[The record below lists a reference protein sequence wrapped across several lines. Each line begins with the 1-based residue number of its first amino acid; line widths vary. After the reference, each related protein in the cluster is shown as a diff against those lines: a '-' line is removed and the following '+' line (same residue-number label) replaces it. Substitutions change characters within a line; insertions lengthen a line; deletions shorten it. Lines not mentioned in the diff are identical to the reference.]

1 MPRLDDFYRLSASRA
16 ELARLNNFN
25 AIRLS
30 CAERMANGKA
40 LRSNVPGSSHAE
52 FRTARGRADPVSI
65 LETQNATRIKELV
78 PVRMARMLTSPFA
91 FLRGSAAIM
100 AGDLANS
107 PRTDLEVMACG
118 DMHLMNF
125 GLFASAERNLIFAI
139 NDFDEVLPGPWEW
152 DLKRLAASAAVA
164 ALFLGGDRIDAEQAA
179 RAVVEAY
186 VRRIRSY
193 AEMGFLEVWYDL
205 IDEKAILAASPRHLR
220 KLAQAAFA
228 KARARGHIRALDR
241 LTEEVNGEHRIV
253 EDVPL
258 IVRAKHLPDGTPMTE
273 ALKTMLRSYLAS
285 LPEDRRRLLSRYGI
299 VDVARKVVGVGSVGT
314 SCWVVLLQEQGAGSP
329 LFLQIK
335 ARESVLAH
343 YLDSKGSIKQQ
354 GRRVVIGQRMIQG
367 APDIFLGWGPVN
379 PVNGRRHYYVR
390 QLADMKG
397 GLNLNEG
404 DREALGG
411 LSKYC
416 GLCGWALA
424 LAHAKSGDA
433 AMISGYCGI
442 GDVLAEIF
450 LDLILSRPGVTMTHL
465 RRRPSVTG
473 SRWPERLERIGG
485 GLRCA
490 PLPDRQTIC
499 KNILASPASDQ

>member
-30 CAERMANGKA
+30 SAERMADGRA
-40 LRSNVPGSSHAE
+40 LRRAVPRSSHAE
-52 FRTARGRADPVSI
+52 FRPARGRPDPVSV
-65 LETQNATRIKELV
+65 LEAQNASRIKELV

-107 PRTDLEVMACG
+107 PRTNLEVMACG

-139 NDFDEVLPGPWEW
+139 NDFDEVFPGPWEW

-164 ALFLGGDRIDAEQAA
+164 ALFLGGDRVDAEEAA
-179 RAVVEAY
+179 HAVVEAY
-186 VRRIRSY
+186 IRRIRGY

-205 IDEKAILAASPRHLR
+205 IDEKAILTAAPRRLS
-220 KLAQAAFA
+220 KLARATFA

-241 LTEEVNGEHRIV
+241 LTEEVNGENRIV

-258 IVRAKHLPDGTPMTE
+258 IVRAKHLPNGPPMRE
-273 ALKTMLRSYLAS
+273 ALETMLRSYLAS
-285 LPEDRRRLLSRYGI
+285 LPEDRRRLLSRYRI

-314 SCWVVLLQEQGAGSP
+314 SCWVVLLEEQGADSP

-335 ARESVLAH
+335 EARESVLSRH
-343 YLDSKGSIKQQ
+343 LDSKRSIRQH

-367 APDIFLGWGPVN
+367 SPDIFLGWGPAN
-379 PVNGRRHYYVR
+379 PVRRSRHYYVR

-411 LSKYC
+411 LSRYC

-433 AMISGYCGI
+433 AMISGYCGT
-442 GDVLAEIF
+442 GDA
-450 LDLILSRPGVTMTHL
+450 
-465 RRRPSVTG
+465 
-473 SRWPERLERIGG
+473 
-485 GLRCA
+485 
-490 PLPDRQTIC
+490 LPDAIGKFSLAYLEQTERDHGAL
-499 KNILASPASDQ
+499 KAAARRGRVPVAGLA

>member
-1 MPRLDDFYRLSASRA
+1 MPRLGDFFGPSASRA
-16 ELARLNNFN
+16 ELAKLRDFT

-30 CAERMANGKA
+30 RAERMVNGKA
-40 LRSNVPGSSHAE
+40 LRRNVPRSSHAE
-52 FRTARGRADPVSI
+52 FQTVRGRPDPVVV
-65 LETQNATRIKELV
+65 LQMQNATRIKELV

-118 DMHLMNF
+118 DMHLLNF
-125 GLFASAERNLIFAI
+125 GLFGSAERNLIFAI
-139 NDFDEVLPGPWEW
+139 NDFDEVFPGPWEW

-164 ALFLGGDRIDAEQAA
+164 TLFLGGDRTYAEQAA
-179 RAVVEAY
+179 RAVVEGY
-186 VRRIRSY
+186 IRRIRRY

-205 IDEKAILAASPRHLR
+205 IDENAILAAAPRSLR
-220 KLAQAAFA
+220 KRAEATFT

-241 LTEEVNGEHRIV
+241 LTEEVNGENRIV

-258 IVRAKHLPDGTPMTE
+258 IVRAKHLPNGTPMTDAPE
-273 ALKTMLRSYLAS
+273 SMLRSYLAS
-285 LPEDRRRLLSRYGI
+285 LPEDRRRLLSRYRI

-314 SCWVVLLQEQGAGSP
+314 SCWVVLLEEQGAENP

-335 ARESVLAH
+335 EARESVLAPH
-343 YLDSKGSIKQQ
+343 LDSKGSIKQH

-367 APDIFLGWGPVN
+367 SPDIFLGWGPVN
-379 PVNGRRHYYVR
+379 PLSGSRHYYVR

-397 GLNLNEG
+397 GWNLKEG
-404 DREALGG
+404 DREALAS

-416 GLCGWALA
+416 SLCGWALA

-433 AMISGYCGI
+433 AMISGYCGT
-442 GDVLAEIF
+442 GDA
-450 LDLILSRPGVTMTHL
+450 
-465 RRRPSVTG
+465 
-473 SRWPERLERIGG
+473 
-485 GLRCA
+485 
-490 PLPDRQTIC
+490 LPDAIGKFSMAYLEQTERDHRA
-499 KNILASPASDQ
+499 LQMAARRGQFRVATQA

>member
-1 MPRLDDFYRLSASRA
+1 MPRLDDFYRQSASRA
-16 ELARLNNFN
+16 ELARLSNFN
-25 AIRLS
+25 AVHLS

-40 LRSNVPGSSHAE
+40 FRRNVPRSSHAE
-52 FRTARGRADPVSI
+52 FLTARGRPDPVSV

-152 DLKRLAASAAVA
+152 DIKRLAASAAVA
-164 ALFLGGDRIDAEQAA
+164 ALFLGGDRTDAEQAA

-193 AEMGFLEVWYDL
+193 AEMGFLEVWYEL
-205 IDEKAILAASPRHLR
+205 IDEKTILGAAPQRLR
-220 KLAQAAFA
+220 KLAQATFA

-241 LTEEVNGEHRIV
+241 LTEEVNGENRIV

-258 IVRAKHLPDGTPMTE
+258 IVRTKHLPDGTPMTE
-273 ALKTMLRSYLAS
+273 ALETMLRSYLAS
-285 LPEDRRRLLSRYGI
+285 LPDDRRRLLSRYRI

-314 SCWVVLLQEQGAGSP
+314 SCWVVLLEEHGADSP

-335 ARESVLAH
+335 EARESVLERYSTAEERSS
-343 YLDSKGSIKQQ
+343 SKG
-354 GRRVVIGQRMIQG
+354 G
-367 APDIFLGWGPVN
+367 AW
-379 PVNGRRHYYVR
+379 
-390 QLADMKG
+390 
-397 GLNLNEG
+397 
-404 DREALGG
+404 
-411 LSKYC
+411 
-416 GLCGWALA
+416 
-424 LAHAKSGDA
+424 
-433 AMISGYCGI
+433 
-442 GDVLAEIF
+442 
-450 LDLILSRPGVTMTHL
+450 
-465 RRRPSVTG
+465 
-473 SRWPERLERIGG
+473 
-485 GLRCA
+485 
-490 PLPDRQTIC
+490 
-499 KNILASPASDQ
+499 

>member
-1 MPRLDDFYRLSASRA
+1 MPRLDDFFRLSASPA
-16 ELARLNNFN
+16 ELARLGNFN
-25 AIRLS
+25 AIHLS

-40 LRSNVPGSSHAE
+40 LRRNVPRSSHAE
-52 FRTARGRADPVSI
+52 FRTARGRPDPVSV

-107 PRTDLEVMACG
+107 PCTDLEVMACG

-152 DLKRLAASAAVA
+152 DVKRLATSAAVA
-164 ALFLGGDRIDAEQAA
+164 ALFLSGDRIDAEQAA

-186 VRRIRSY
+186 VRRMRRYS
-193 AEMGFLEVWYDL
+193 EMDFLEVWYDL
-205 IDEKAILAASPRHLR
+205 IDERTILAAAPPRLR
-220 KLAQAAFA
+220 KLAQATFD

-241 LTEEVNGEHRIV
+241 LTEEVKGEHRIV

-258 IVRAKHLPDGTPMTE
+258 IVRAKHLPNGTPITE
-273 ALKTMLRSYLAS
+273 ALEAMLRCYLAS
-285 LPEDRRRLLSRYGI
+285 LPEDRRRLLSRYRI
-299 VDVARKVVGVGSVGT
+299 VDVARKVVGIGSVGT
-314 SCWVVLLQEQGAGSP
+314 SCWVVLLEEQGADSP

-335 ARESVLAH
+335 EARESVLAG
-343 YLDSKGSIKQQ
+343 YLDGRRTIKQQ

-367 APDIFLGWGPVN
+367 SPDIFLGWGPVK
-379 PVNGRRHYYVR
+379 PANGSRHYYVR

-397 GLNLNEG
+397 GLNFNEG

-411 LSKYC
+411 LSRYC
-416 GLCGWALA
+416 ALCGWALA

-433 AMISGYCGI
+433 SMISGYCGT
-442 GDVLAEIF
+442 GD
-450 LDLILSRPGVTMTHL
+450 S
-465 RRRPSVTG
+465 
-473 SRWPERLERIGG
+473 
-485 GLRCA
+485 
-490 PLPDRQTIC
+490 LPDAIGKFSLAYLEQTERDHGALEAAARRGRIPVA
-499 KNILASPASDQ
+499 KRA

>member
-1 MPRLDDFYRLSASRA
+1 MPRLDDFFRLSASRA
-16 ELARLNNFN
+16 ELARLSNFN

-40 LRSNVPGSSHAE
+40 LRRNVPRSSHAE
-52 FRTARGRADPVSI
+52 FRTARGRPDPVSV

-164 ALFLGGDRIDAEQAA
+164 ALFLGGDRTDAEQAA

-205 IDEKAILAASPRHLR
+205 IDEKTILAAAPQRLR
-220 KLAQAAFA
+220 KLAQATFA

-241 LTEEVNGEHRIV
+241 LTEEVNGENRIV

-258 IVRAKHLPDGTPMTE
+258 IVRAKHLPDGTT
-273 ALKTMLRSYLAS
+273 
-285 LPEDRRRLLSRYGI
+285 D
-299 VDVARKVVGVGSVGT
+299 D
-314 SCWVVLLQEQGAGSP
+314 GSP
-329 LFLQIK
+329 
-335 ARESVLAH
+335 
-343 YLDSKGSIKQQ
+343 
-354 GRRVVIGQRMIQG
+354 
-367 APDIFLGWGPVN
+367 
-379 PVNGRRHYYVR
+379 
-390 QLADMKG
+390 
-397 GLNLNEG
+397 G
-404 DREALGG
+404 DHVA
-411 LSKYC
+411 
-416 GLCGWALA
+416 
-424 LAHAKSGDA
+424 
-433 AMISGYCGI
+433 
-442 GDVLAEIF
+442 
-450 LDLILSRPGVTMTHL
+450 ILSRIPARG
-465 RRRPSVTG
+465 PQ
-473 SRWPERLERIGG
+473 
-485 GLRCA
+485 A
-490 PLPDRQTIC
+490 PAVALPDRRCRTQGC
-499 KNILASPASDQ
+499 WGRQRRHQLLGCVA

>member
-1 MPRLDDFYRLSASRA
+1 MPRLDDFFRLSASRGA
-16 ELARLNNFN
+16 LAKHGNFN

-40 LRSNVPGSSHAE
+40 LRRNVPRSSHAE
-52 FRTARGRADPVSI
+52 FRTVRGRPDPVSV
-65 LETQNATRIKELV
+65 LERQNATRIKELV
-78 PVRMARMLTSPFA
+78 PVRMARMLTSLFA

-107 PRTDLEVMACG
+107 PRTGLEVMACG

-179 RAVVEAY
+179 RAVLEAY
-186 VRRIRSY
+186 VRRIRGY

-205 IDEKAILAASPRHLR
+205 IDEKAILAAAPRRLR
-220 KLAQAAFA
+220 KLAQATFA
-228 KARARGHIRALDR
+228 KARTRGYIRALDR

-258 IVRAKHLPDGTPMTE
+258 IVRAKHLPDGTPITE
-273 ALKTMLRSYLAS
+273 ALETMLRSYLAS
-285 LPEDRRRLLSRYGI
+285 LPEDRRRLLSRYRI
-299 VDVARKVVGVGSVGT
+299 VDVARKVVGVGSVDT
-314 SCWVVLLQEQGAGSP
+314 SCWVVLLEEQGTDSP

-335 ARESVLAH
+335 EARESVLARH
-343 YLDSKGSIKQQ
+343 LDSKRSIKQQ

-367 APDIFLGWGPVN
+367 SRDIFLGWGPVN
-379 PVNGRRHYYVR
+379 PVNGSRHYYVR

-433 AMISGYCGI
+433 AMISGCCGTGDALPDAI
-442 GDVLAEIF
+442 GEFSL
-450 LDLILSRPGVTMTHL
+450 TY
-465 RRRPSVTG
+465 
-473 SRWPERLERIGG
+473 LERTERDHRALEAAARRGRISV
-485 GLRCA
+485 A
-490 PLPDRQTIC
+490 VQ
-499 KNILASPASDQ
+499 A

>member
-1 MPRLDDFYRLSASRA
+1 MPRLSDFFQLSASRA
-16 ELARLNNFN
+16 ELVRLNNIN
-25 AIRLS
+25 AMRLS
-30 CAERMANGKA
+30 RVERMENGKA
-40 LRSNVPGSSHAE
+40 LRRSVPRSSHEE
-52 FRTARGRADPVSI
+52 FRRVRGRPDPVLV
-65 LETQNATRIKELV
+65 LEAQNATRIKELV

-107 PRTDLEVMACG
+107 PRTNLEVMACG

-164 ALFLGGDRIDAEQAA
+164 ALFLSGDRVDAEQAA
-179 RAVVEAY
+179 RAVVKAY
-186 VRRIRSY
+186 VRKLRRY

-205 IDEKAILAASPRHLR
+205 IDERTILAAAPPRLR
-220 KLAQAAFA
+220 KLAQATFS

-258 IVRAKHLPDGTPMTE
+258 IVRAKNLPDGTPMKE
-273 ALKTMLRSYLAS
+273 ALETMLRSYLAS
-285 LPEDRRRLLSRYGI
+285 LPEDRRRLLSRYRI
-299 VDVARKVVGVGSVGT
+299 IDVARKVVGVGSVGT
-314 SCWVVLLQEQGAGSP
+314 SCWVVLLEEQGADSP

-335 ARESVLAH
+335 EARESVLAR
-343 YLDSKGSIKQQ
+343 YLDSKRSITQQ

-367 APDIFLGWGPVN
+367 SPDIFLGWGPVN
-379 PVNGRRHYYVR
+379 SVNGNGRHYYVR

-411 LSKYC
+411 LSRYC
-416 GLCGWALA
+416 ALCGWALA

-433 AMISGYCGI
+433 ATISGYCGT
-442 GDVLAEIF
+442 GDA
-450 LDLILSRPGVTMTHL
+450 
-465 RRRPSVTG
+465 
-473 SRWPERLERIGG
+473 
-485 GLRCA
+485 
-490 PLPDRQTIC
+490 LPDAIGKYSLSYLDQTERDHGALEAAARRGRIPVARQ
-499 KNILASPASDQ
+499 A

>member
-1 MPRLDDFYRLSASRA
+1 MPQLEDFFQLSASQA
-16 ELARLNNFN
+16 EIARLNNFN
-25 AIRLS
+25 ALRLS
-30 CAERMANGKA
+30 RAERVANGKA
-40 LRSNVPGSSHAE
+40 IRRNIPRSSHAE
-52 FRTARGRADPVSI
+52 FRRAPDRPDPVSV
-65 LETQNATRIKELV
+65 LRAQNATRIKELV

-107 PRTDLEVMACG
+107 PRTGLEVMACG

-125 GLFASAERNLIFAI
+125 GLFASAERNLVFAI

-152 DLKRLAASAAVA
+152 DVKRLATSAAVA
-164 ALFLGGDRIDAEQAA
+164 ALFVGGDRIDAKRAA

-186 VRRIRSY
+186 VRRIRRY

-205 IDEKAILAASPRHLR
+205 IDERKILAAAPPRMLM
-220 KLAQAAFA
+220 LAQATFD

-258 IVRAKHLPDGTPMTE
+258 IVRAKHLADGTPIAQ
-273 ALKTMLRSYLAS
+273 ALETMLRSYLAS
-285 LPEDRRRLLSRYGI
+285 LPEDRRRLLSRYRI
-299 VDVARKVVGVGSVGT
+299 IDVARKVVGVGSVGT
-314 SCWVVLLQEQGAGSP
+314 SCWVVLLEEHGAGNP
-329 LFLQIK
+329 LFLQVK
-335 ARESVLAH
+335 EARESVLAR
-343 YLDSKGSIKQQ
+343 YLDRKRAIKQQ

-367 APDIFLGWGPVN
+367 SPDIFLGWGPVK
-379 PVNGRRHYYVR
+379 PVNGSGHYYVR

-397 GLNLNEG
+397 GLNFNEG

-411 LSKYC
+411 LAKYC

-433 AMISGYCGI
+433 AMISGYCGT
-442 GDVLAEIF
+442 GDVLQDAIAKFSLAYLEQTECDHAALQRAARAGRI
-450 LDLILSRPGVTMTHL
+450 PVT
-465 RRRPSVTG
+465 
-473 SRWPERLERIGG
+473 EQ
-485 GLRCA
+485 A
-490 PLPDRQTIC
+490 
-499 KNILASPASDQ
+499 

>member
-1 MPRLDDFYRLSASRA
+1 MPRLDDFFRLNASRA
-16 ELARLNNFN
+16 ELARLNNFD
-25 AIRLS
+25 AIHLS
-30 CAERMANGKA
+30 ATERMANGKA
-40 LRSNVPGSSHAE
+40 LRRKVPRSSHAE
-52 FRTARGRADPVSI
+52 FRTARGRPDPVSV

-186 VRRIRSY
+186 VRRICSY

-205 IDEKAILAASPRHLR
+205 IDEKSILAAAPRRLR
-220 KLAQAAFA
+220 KLALAAFA

-273 ALKTMLRSYLAS
+273 ALETMLRSYLAS
-285 LPEDRRRLLSRYGI
+285 LPEDRRRLLSRYRI

-314 SCWVVLLQEQGAGSP
+314 SCWVVLLEEQGADSP

-335 ARESVLAH
+335 EALESVLARH
-343 YLDSKGSIKQQ
+343 LDSKRPIKQQ

-367 APDIFLGWGPVN
+367 SPDIFLGWGPVN
-379 PVNGRRHYYVR
+379 AVNGNGSGQHYYVR

-404 DREALGG
+404 DREALDG

-433 AMISGYCGI
+433 AMISGYCGT
-442 GDVLAEIF
+442 GDA
-450 LDLILSRPGVTMTHL
+450 
-465 RRRPSVTG
+465 
-473 SRWPERLERIGG
+473 
-485 GLRCA
+485 
-490 PLPDRQTIC
+490 LPDAIGKFSLTYLEQTERDHGALEAAVRRGRISV
-499 KNILASPASDQ
+499 AGQA

>member
-1 MPRLDDFYRLSASRA
+1 MPRLHDFFRQGASRA
-16 ELARLNNFN
+16 ELARLSNFD
-25 AIRLS
+25 ATRFSI
-30 CAERMANGKA
+30 AERMANGKA
-40 LRSNVPGSSHAE
+40 LRRKVPRSSHAE
-52 FRTARGRADPVSI
+52 FRTARGRPDPVSI
-65 LETQNATRIKELV
+65 LERQNATRIKELV

-164 ALFLGGDRIDAEQAA
+164 ALFLGGDRTDAEEAA

-205 IDEKAILAASPRHLR
+205 IDEKTILAAAPQRLR
-220 KLAQAAFA
+220 KRAQATFA

-241 LTEEVNGEHRIV
+241 LTEEVNGESRIV

-273 ALKTMLRSYLAS
+273 ALETMLRSYLAS
-285 LPEDRRRLLSRYGI
+285 LPEDRRRLLSRYRI

-314 SCWVVLLQEQGAGSP
+314 SCWVVLLEEQGAGSP

-335 ARESVLAH
+335 EACESVLAR
-343 YLDSKGSIKQQ
+343 YLDSKRSIKQQ

-367 APDIFLGWGPVN
+367 SPDIFLGWGPVN
-379 PVNGRRHYYVR
+379 AVNGSRHYYVR

-397 GLNLNEG
+397 GLSLKEG
-404 DREALGG
+404 DRKTLDG
-411 LSKYC
+411 LSRYC
-416 GLCGWALA
+416 ALCGWALA

-433 AMISGYCGI
+433 AMISGYCGT
-442 GDVLAEIF
+442 GD
-450 LDLILSRPGVTMTHL
+450 S
-465 RRRPSVTG
+465 
-473 SRWPERLERIGG
+473 
-485 GLRCA
+485 
-490 PLPDRQTIC
+490 LPDAFGKFSLAYLEQTERDHGALETAARRGRIPVARQ
-499 KNILASPASDQ
+499 A

>member
-1 MPRLDDFYRLSASRA
+1 MPRLDDFYRLSASPA

-25 AIRLS
+25 AIHLS
-30 CAERMANGKA
+30 SAERMANGRA
-40 LRSNVPGSSHAE
+40 LRRNVPRSSHAE
-52 FRTARGRADPVSI
+52 FRTARGRPDPVSI

-107 PRTDLEVMACG
+107 PRTDLQVMACG

-164 ALFLGGDRIDAEQAA
+164 ALFLGGDRVDGEQAA
-179 RAVVEAY
+179 RAVVEGY
-186 VRRIRSY
+186 VRRIRGY
-193 AEMGFLEVWYDL
+193 AEIGFLEVWYDL
-205 IDEKAILAASPRHLR
+205 IDEKAILAAAPWRLR
-220 KLAQAAFA
+220 KRAQATFA

-241 LTEEVNGEHRIV
+241 LTEEVNGENRIV

-258 IVRAKHLPDGTPMTE
+258 IVRAEYLPDGTPMTE
-273 ALKTMLRSYLAS
+273 ALETMLRSYLAS
-285 LPEDRRRLLSRYGI
+285 LPEDRRRLLSRYRI

-314 SCWVVLLQEQGAGSP
+314 DCWVVLLEEQGAESP

-335 ARESVLAH
+335 EARESVLARH
-343 YLDSKGSIKQQ
+343 LDGKRSITQQ

-367 APDIFLGWGPVN
+367 SPDIFLGWGPVK

-404 DREALGG
+404 DCEALDR
-411 LSKYC
+411 LPKYC

-433 AMISGYCGI
+433 AMISGYCGT
-442 GDVLAEIF
+442 GDVLPDALGKFSLAYLEQTERDHSALETAARRGRISVAE
-450 LDLILSRPGVTMTHL
+450 V
-465 RRRPSVTG
+465 
-473 SRWPERLERIGG
+473 
-485 GLRCA
+485 
-490 PLPDRQTIC
+490 
-499 KNILASPASDQ
+499 